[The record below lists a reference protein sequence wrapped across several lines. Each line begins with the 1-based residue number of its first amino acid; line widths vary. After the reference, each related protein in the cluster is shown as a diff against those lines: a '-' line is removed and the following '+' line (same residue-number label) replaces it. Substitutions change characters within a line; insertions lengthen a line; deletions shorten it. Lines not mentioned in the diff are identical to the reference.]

1 MQSNE
6 TNARRD
12 RAPSKRARSTAA
24 RTWSILA
31 IAAIGATVTAISA
44 SSIASPAPLEGA
56 GGARVLGP
64 TMSVGTRS
72 NDASASGGEIGLA
85 GSSSVGV
92 TVASGSSSGSGTTSV
107 GQSVGV
113 GGLVDGG
120 VP

>member
-6 TNARRD
+6 ANARRG
-12 RAPSKRARSTAA
+12 RVSTPTVRSSAA

-31 IAAIGATVTAISA
+31 VAAVGAAVTGISL

-56 GGARVLGP
+56 GGANAMGP

-85 GSSSVGV
+85 GSTSVGV
-92 TVASGSSSGSGTTSV
+92 TVASGSTSSSATVASSA
-107 GQSVGV
+107 SVGV
-113 GGLVDGG
+113 GGLMDGG
-120 VP
+120 MP